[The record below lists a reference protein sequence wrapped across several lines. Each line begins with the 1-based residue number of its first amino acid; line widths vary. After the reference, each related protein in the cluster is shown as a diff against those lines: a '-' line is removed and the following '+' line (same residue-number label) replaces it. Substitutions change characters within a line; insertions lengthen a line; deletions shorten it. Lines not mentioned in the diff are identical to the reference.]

1 MIWALLLSM
10 AIDPSAVLEPE
21 AQKPLVEVYQ
31 GEDGS
36 PRRRYNFY
44 DHQMLGFELAK
55 EFSIVCMAG
64 SVQNGKSIW
73 MIAQLGHYIQV
84 VNPSPGPEV
93 ERVIWIAIPDRKKY
107 WPALKPKIEYIYG
120 WADEGGLIVEH
131 NKAEPSYELLAADGG
146 PNWKLY
152 IVSLKD
158 PETARAAT
166 ICAAGISEAGKC
178 HEQAF
183 DNVLAR
189 LAMRN
194 GPLFIESSP
203 FGLNWFWHRVVN
215 NAARVYLNSGR
226 SKPIDN
232 PTGDRRI
239 AVIRGVKIEDNLA
252 MARSQ
257 IALLRQGTGS
267 ENAKREYDGEFFQW
281 SGLIWKK
288 FKPLR
293 AQFGGHL
300 IDPPRPEDFTTE
312 GKYGAGWTFFGGM
325 DFGFDHPFA
334 HIWFARKGRQRIVL
348 SCYRD
353 SGETLTTHADRIK
366 ANPWNK
372 YVEYRYADPS
382 AAQARADIDE
392 FGVPSDDAKN
402 DVEPGIDCVARLFE
416 QGDLLISAGADC
428 ADLVDELGNY
438 HRDEKNGRPVKVDD
452 DLCDA
457 LRYGCYTD
465 DLSGGVALPHY
476 SQGPDGKMR
485 LQADT
490 EESLAKCAEL
500 AELIEEA
507 NPGDGDKEVIG

>member
-1 MIWALLLSM
+1 MTLALLLLLM
-10 AIDPSAVLEPE
+10 GLDQIPAPE
-21 AQKPLVEVYQ
+21 TVKPLVEIVRDEKT
-31 GEDGS
+31 GDVT
-36 PRRRYNFY
+36 RRFNFY
-44 DHQMLGFELAK
+44 AHQKLGAKLA
-55 EFSIVCMAG
+55 ETYPIVCMAG

-73 MIAQLGHYIQV
+73 GIWQLGNYITR

-107 WPALKPKIEYIYG
+107 WAALKPKIEYVFG
-120 WADEGGLIVEH
+120 HVEDGGLIVDH
-131 NKAEPSYELLAADGG
+131 NKAEPSYELLATDGG
-146 PNWKLY
+146 PNWKLN

-158 PETARAAT
+158 PDTARSAT
-166 ICAAGISEAGKC
+166 ICACLISEAGKC
-178 HEQAF
+178 HEQSY
-183 DNVLAR
+183 DNILAR

-194 GPLFIESSP
+194 GPLFLESSP

-215 NAARVYLNSGR
+215 NASITYSDGGR
-226 SKPIDN
+226 GKAIGN
-232 PTGDRRI
+232 PMGDKRI

-257 IALLRQGTGS
+257 IELLRAGTGT

-288 FKPLR
+288 FRPLR
-293 AQFGGHL
+293 QHMGGHL
-300 IDPPRPEDFTTE
+300 IDPPRPEDFTLD

-334 HIWFARKGRQRIVL
+334 HIWIARRGRSRIVL

-353 SGETLTTHADRIK
+353 SGETLSTHADRIK
-366 ANPWNK
+366 ANRWNK

-416 QGDLLISAGADC
+416 QGDLLISAGEDC
-428 ADLVDELGNY
+428 ADLVDEIGNY
-438 HRDEKNGRPVKVDD
+438 HRDEKTGRPVKVDE

-457 LRYGCYTD
+457 LRYACYTD
-465 DLSGGVALPHY
+465 DLSGGTPLPHY
-476 SQGPDGKMR
+476 STDDTGTMR

-490 EESLAKCAEL
+490 AEAL
-500 AELIEEA
+500 EKYRELIVEDADEGA
-507 NPGDGDKEVIG
+507 DAGKEIV